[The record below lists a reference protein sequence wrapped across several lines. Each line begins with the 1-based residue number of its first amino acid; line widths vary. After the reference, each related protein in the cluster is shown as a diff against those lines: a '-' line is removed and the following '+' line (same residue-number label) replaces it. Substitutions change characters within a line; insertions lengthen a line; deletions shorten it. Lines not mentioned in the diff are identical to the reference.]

1 MNMKKTLVAL
11 LLAVICLPAFAQ
23 DRTVTGK
30 VTDAK
35 DGSPLVAASVVV
47 KGTNKG
53 VSTSSDGTFSLKVTG
68 TENTVVVSFLN
79 YAAKEVSIA
88 GQTNINVALT
98 QNSDQLSDVVVI
110 GYGSVRKKD
119 LTGSVANISSKDF
132 VKGQLTSPEQ
142 LIAGKVAGVQIT
154 SNGGAPGAGSTIR
167 IRGGASLNASNDPL
181 IVIDNVPLSN
191 NGIAGV
197 ANPLA
202 LINPNDIESFTILKD
217 ASAAAIY
224 GSRASNGV
232 IIITTKKGA
241 QGKTKY
247 NFSSQTS
254 VGQVANYVDVLSAD
268 EFTAYVNT
276 NGTAAQKKLLG
287 TDKTDW
293 QKQIYQSAVT
303 FENNFSASG
312 ATKLMPY
319 RFSVAS
325 LSQEGVLKTGK
336 LDRTTVGLNLSPRL
350 FKNALK
356 IDLNAK
362 TSFSKSRFANEGAI
376 GTAVN
381 FDPTKPV
388 YSSNA
393 AAFGGF
399 YEWLD
404 AGSTTG
410 LAGLAPKNPVGLL
423 MQRQDLSNVNRTI
436 ANADIDYTLPFFK
449 DLRLHTNVG
458 IDISNGSGT
467 IFIPGTAASSFKRFN
482 GKGGVNN
489 EYKQENSNLLAE
501 SYLNYSK
508 YVANIESKFDVV
520 AGYAYQE
527 FKSKNFNFND
537 LTEDGTVVNAPNFP
551 FDIPEN
557 RLVSFYG
564 RFNYALKGKYS
575 LTASIRQDGSS
586 RFNADNRFAT
596 FPSFAAAWN
605 LAEEPMFKQSK
616 VISALKL
623 RFGYGET
630 GQQDGIGNYDYLSY
644 YGLSGQQGKYQF
656 GNTFYNMYA
665 PGGYY
670 GGRKWE
676 QTATT
681 NLALDF
687 GLFNNKLTGS
697 LDVYKKVTSDLL
709 NLVGQPAGANF
720 SNQVIANVGDME
732 NKGVELSLNLQAVNK
747 ADFNWELGFNITYNE
762 NKITNLTISPDP
774 NYPGNK
780 YGGISGG
787 VGNTILINSVGYNRG
802 SFYVFQQVYDA
813 AGKPIEGLF
822 VDRNKDGVINDKDQY
837 QYQSVDPKIFL
848 GFTSNMTYKKWNAG
862 FVVRANVGNYMYNNV
877 YSTLGT
883 FRAISSLATHNGN
896 ASRNLLET
904 GFTQN
909 GVNQLMS
916 DYYIQNASFLR
927 VDNINIGYNAGK
939 VFKDKANLRFTANIQ
954 NAFILTKYKGL
965 DPEIGSGIDNNFY
978 PRPRV
983 FALGLNLEF

>member
-1 MNMKKTLVAL
+1 
-11 LLAVICLPAFAQ
+11 
-23 DRTVTGK
+23 
-30 VTDAK
+30 
-35 DGSPLVAASVVV
+35 
-47 KGTNKG
+47 
-53 VSTSSDGTFSLKVTG
+53 LKVAG

-88 GQTNINVALT
+88 GQTNISVSLT

-119 LTGSVANISSKDF
+119 LTGSVVNISSKDF
-132 VKGQLTSPEQ
+132 VKGQITSPEQ

-154 SNGGAPGAGSTIR
+154 SNGGAPGSGSTIR

-191 NGIAGV
+191 NAISGV
-197 ANPLA
+197 SNPLS
-202 LINPNDIESFTILKD
+202 LINPNDIESFSILKD
-217 ASAAAIY
+217 ASASAIY

-247 NFSSQTS
+247 NFNSQTS
-254 VGQVANYVDVLSAD
+254 VGEVVNYVDVLNAD
-268 EFTAYVNT
+268 EFTFYVEA
-276 NGTAAQKKLLG
+276 NGTADQKKLLG
-287 TDKTDW
+287 TANTNW
-293 QKQIYQSAVT
+293 QKEIYQSALT
-303 FENNFSASG
+303 LDNNFSASG
-312 ATKLMPY
+312 AYKTIPY
-319 RFSVAS
+319 RFSVSS

-350 FKNALK
+350 LNNSLK

-362 TSFSKSRFANEGAI
+362 TSFSNSRFADQGAI
-376 GTAVN
+376 STAVQ

-388 YSSNA
+388 YSNDQNA
-393 AAFGGF
+393 YGGYAFGGY

-423 MQRQDLSNVNRTI
+423 MQKQDLSNVNRTI

-467 IFIPGTAASSFKRFN
+467 IYIPTFAASAYNRFS

-489 EYKQENSNLLAE
+489 EYKQENTNLLAE

-508 YVANIESKFDVV
+508 YVENIESKFDVV

-527 FKSKNFNFND
+527 FKSKTFNFSD
-537 LTEDGTVVNAPNFP
+537 KIEDGTEVTVPNFP
-551 FDIPEN
+551 YDMPEN

-575 LTASIRQDGSS
+575 LTATIRQDGSS

-605 LAEEPMFKQSK
+605 LAEENMFKQSK
-616 VISALKL
+616 VISTLKL

-644 YGLSGQQGKYQF
+644 YALSGQQGKYQF

-697 LDVYKKVTSDLL
+697 LDIYKKVTSDLL
-709 NLVGQPAGANF
+709 NLIGQPAGTNF
-720 SNQVIANVGDME
+720 SNQIIANVGDME
-732 NKGVELSLNLQAVNK
+732 NKGVELGLNLQAINK
-747 ADFNWELGFNITYNE
+747 ANFNWDLGFNITYNE
-762 NKITNLTISPDP
+762 NKITKLTISPDP

-780 YGGISGG
+780 FGGISGG
-787 VGNTILINSVGYNRG
+787 VGNTIMINSVGYNRG
-802 SFYVFQQVYDA
+802 SFFVFQQVYDE

-848 GFTSNMTYKKWNAG
+848 GFTSSMTYKKWSAG
-862 FVVRANVGNYMYNNV
+862 IVMRANIGNYMYNNI

-883 FRAISSLATHNGN
+883 YKAISSLATHIGN
-896 ASRNLLET
+896 ASRNILET
-904 GFTQN
+904 RFTQN

-927 VDNINIGYNAGK
+927 IDNINIGYNAGK
-939 VFKDKANLRFTANIQ
+939 VFNNKANLRINANIQ
-954 NAFILTKYKGL
+954 NAFTLTKYKGL
-965 DPEIGSGIDNNFY
+965 DPEISGGIDNNFY

-983 FALGLNLEF
+983 IALGLNFDF

>member
-1 MNMKKTLVAL
+1 MNMKKTLVAM

-23 DRTVTGK
+23 ERTVTGK

-47 KGTNKG
+47 KGTKKG
-53 VSTSSDGTFSLKVTG
+53 ASTSADGTFSLKVTG

-88 GQTNINVALT
+88 DQSNVNVALT

-110 GYGSVRKKD
+110 GYGSARKKD
-119 LTGSVANISSKDF
+119 LTGSVVNISSKDF
-132 VKGQLTSPEQ
+132 VKGQITSPEQ

-154 SNGGAPGAGSTIR
+154 SNGGAPGSGSTIR

-191 NGIAGV
+191 NGISGV
-197 ANPLA
+197 ANPLS

-247 NFSSQTS
+247 NFNSQTS
-254 VGQVANYVDVLSAD
+254 VGQVANYVDVLNAD
-268 EFTAYVNT
+268 EFKTYVNA
-276 NGTAAQKKLLG
+276 NGTADQKKLLG
-287 TDKTDW
+287 TANTDW
-293 QKQIYQSAVT
+293 QKEIYQSALT
-303 FENNFSASG
+303 TDNNFSASG
-312 ATKLMPY
+312 AFKTMPY
-319 RFSVAS
+319 RFSVSS

-336 LDRTTVGLNLSPRL
+336 LDRTTIGLNLSPRL
-350 FKNALK
+350 LNNSLK

-362 TSFSKSRFANEGAI
+362 TTLSKSRFAEQGAI
-376 GTAVN
+376 STAVQ

-388 YSSNA
+388 YSANA
-393 AAFGGF
+393 NVFGGY

-410 LAGLAPKNPVGLL
+410 LAGLAPKNPLGLL
-423 MQRQDLSNVNRTI
+423 MQKQDLSNVNRTI

-467 IFIPGTAASSFKRFN
+467 IFIPGTAASTFKRFN

-489 EYKQENSNLLAE
+489 EYKQENTNLLAE

-508 YVANIESKFDVV
+508 YVESIESKFDVV

-527 FKSKNFNFND
+527 FKSKTFNFND
-537 LTEDGTVVNAPNFP
+537 LTEDGTVVTAPNFP
-551 FDIPEN
+551 FDMPEN

-564 RFNYALKGKYS
+564 RLNYALKGKYS
-575 LTASIRQDGSS
+575 LTATIRQDGSS

-605 LAEEPMFKQSK
+605 LAEEDMIKQSK
-616 VISALKL
+616 VISTLKL

-644 YGLSGQQGKYQF
+644 YALSGQQGKYQF

-687 GLFNNKLTGS
+687 GLFDNKLTGS
-697 LDVYKKVTSDLL
+697 LDIYKKVTTDLL
-709 NLVGQPAGANF
+709 NLIGQPAGTNF
-720 SNQVIANVGDME
+720 SNQIIANVGDME
-732 NKGVELSLNLQAVNK
+732 NKGVELGLNLQAINK
-747 ADFNWELGFNITYNE
+747 ANFNWDIGFNITYNKNE
-762 NKITNLTISPDP
+762 ITKLTIAPDY
-774 NYPGNK
+774 NYSGNK
-780 YGGISGG
+780 FGGISGG
-787 VGNTILINSVGYNRG
+787 VGNTIMINSVGYNRG

-813 AGKPIEGLF
+813 NGKPIEGLF
-822 VDRNKDGVINDKDQY
+822 VDRNEDGVINDKDQY
-837 QYQSVDPKIFL
+837 QYQSVDPTLFL
-848 GFTSNMTYKKWNAG
+848 GLTSSMNYKKWSAG
-862 FVVRANVGNYMYNNV
+862 FVMRANVGNYMYNNI

-883 FRAISSLATHNGN
+883 FRAISSLATHIGN
-896 ASRNLLET
+896 ASRNILET

-927 VDNINIGYNAGK
+927 MDNINVGYNVGK
-939 VFKDKANLRFTANIQ
+939 VFKNKANLRINANIQ
-954 NAFILTKYKGL
+954 NAFTLTKYKGL
-965 DPEIGSGIDNNFY
+965 DPEISGGIDNNFY

-983 FALGLNLEF
+983 IALGLNFDF

>member
-1 MNMKKTLVAL
+1 
-11 LLAVICLPAFAQ
+11 
-23 DRTVTGK
+23 
-30 VTDAK
+30 
-35 DGSPLVAASVVV
+35 
-47 KGTNKG
+47 
-53 VSTSSDGTFSLKVTG
+53 
-68 TENTVVVSFLN
+68 
-79 YAAKEVSIA
+79 
-88 GQTNINVALT
+88 
-98 QNSDQLSDVVVI
+98 
-110 GYGSVRKKD
+110 
-119 LTGSVANISSKDF
+119 
-132 VKGQLTSPEQ
+132 
-142 LIAGKVAGVQIT
+142 
-154 SNGGAPGAGSTIR
+154 
-167 IRGGASLNASNDPL
+167 
-181 IVIDNVPLSN
+181 
-191 NGIAGV
+191 
-197 ANPLA
+197 
-202 LINPNDIESFTILKD
+202 
-217 ASAAAIY
+217 
-224 GSRASNGV
+224 
-232 IIITTKKGA
+232 
-241 QGKTKY
+241 
-247 NFSSQTS
+247 
-254 VGQVANYVDVLSAD
+254 
-268 EFTAYVNT
+268 
-276 NGTAAQKKLLG
+276 
-287 TDKTDW
+287 
-293 QKQIYQSAVT
+293 
-303 FENNFSASG
+303 
-312 ATKLMPY
+312 
-319 RFSVAS
+319 
-325 LSQEGVLKTGK
+325 
-336 LDRTTVGLNLSPRL
+336 
-350 FKNALK
+350 
-356 IDLNAK
+356 
-362 TSFSKSRFANEGAI
+362 
-376 GTAVN
+376 
-381 FDPTKPV
+381 
-388 YSSNA
+388 
-393 AAFGGF
+393 
-399 YEWLD
+399 
-404 AGSTTG
+404 
-410 LAGLAPKNPVGLL
+410 
-423 MQRQDLSNVNRTI
+423 
-436 ANADIDYTLPFFK
+436 
-449 DLRLHTNVG
+449 
-458 IDISNGSGT
+458 
-467 IFIPGTAASSFKRFN
+467 
-482 GKGGVNN
+482 
-489 EYKQENSNLLAE
+489 
-501 SYLNYSK
+501 LNYSK
-508 YVANIESKFDVV
+508 YVDNIQSKFDVV

-537 LTEDGTVVNAPNFP
+537 LTEDGTVVTAPNFP

-575 LTASIRQDGSS
+575 FTGTIRQDGSS

-605 LAEEPMFKQSK
+605 LAEENMFKQSK

-644 YGLSGQQGKYQF
+644 YALSGQQGKYQF

-697 LDVYKKVTSDLL
+697 LDIYKKVTSDLL

-747 ADFNWELGFNITYNE
+747 ADFNWDLGFNITYNE

-780 YGGISGG
+780 FGGISGG
-787 VGNTILINSVGYNRG
+787 VGNTIMINSVGYNRG

-896 ASRNLLET
+896 ASRNILET

-939 VFKDKANLRFTANIQ
+939 VFKGKANLRFNASIQ
-954 NAFILTKYKGL
+954 NAFIITKYKGL
-965 DPEIGSGIDNNFY
+965 DPEIGNGIDNNFY

-983 FALGLNLEF
+983 FALGLNFDF

>member
-1 MNMKKTLVAL
+1 MKKTLVAL
-11 LLAVICLPAFAQ
+11 LVAVICLPTFAQ

-30 VTDAK
+30 VTDSK

-47 KGTNKG
+47 KGTKKG
-53 VSTSSDGTFSLKVTG
+53 VSTSSDGTFSLKVAG
-68 TENTVVVSFLN
+68 TENTVVVTFLN
-79 YAAKEVSIA
+79 YASKEVSIA
-88 GQTNINVALT
+88 GQTNISITLT
-98 QNSDQLSDVVVI
+98 QNLEQLGDVVLI

-119 LTGSVANISSKDF
+119 LTGSVANVSSKDF

-154 SNGGAPGAGSTIR
+154 SNGGAPGSGSTIR
-167 IRGGASLNASNDPL
+167 IRGGSSLNASNDPL

-191 NGIAGV
+191 SGIAGV

-202 LINPNDIESFTILKD
+202 LINPNDIESFSILKD

-241 QGKTKY
+241 KGKTKY
-247 NFSSQTS
+247 NFSSLTS
-254 VGQVANYVDVLSAD
+254 VGKVAKYVDVLTAD
-268 EFTAYVNT
+268 EFSTYVNA
-276 NGTAAQKKLLG
+276 NGTAAQKALLG
-287 TDKTDW
+287 TQKTDW
-293 QKQIYQSAVT
+293 QKEIYRNAVT

-312 ATKLMPY
+312 AIKSLPY

-325 LSQEGVLKTGK
+325 LSQQGVLKTGK
-336 LDRTTVGLNLSPRL
+336 LDRTTLGLNLNPRL
-350 FKNALK
+350 LKNALK

-362 TSFSKSRFANEGAI
+362 TSFSKSRFADQGAI
-376 GTAVN
+376 GTAVS

-388 YSSNA
+388 YSTNPNS
-393 AAFGGF
+393 FGGY

-410 LAGLAPKNPVGLL
+410 LAGLSPKNPVGLL
-423 MQRQDLSNVNRTI
+423 MQKEDLSDVNRTI
-436 ANADIDYTLPFFK
+436 ANTDIDYTFPFLK
-449 DLRLHTNVG
+449 DLRAHANVG
-458 IDISNGSGT
+458 IDVSNGSGT
-467 IFIPGTAASSFKRFN
+467 IFIPGTAASTFKRFN
-482 GKGGVNN
+482 SKGGVNN
-489 EYKQENSNLLAE
+489 QYKQENSNLLAE
-501 SYLNYSK
+501 TYLNYSK
-508 YVANIESKFDVV
+508 YVTKIESKFDVV
-520 AGYAYQE
+520 AGYAYQD
-527 FKSKNFNFND
+527 FKTKNYNFSD
-537 LTEDGTVVNAPNFP
+537 LTEDGTVVTAPNFP
-551 FDIPEN
+551 YDIPEN

-564 RFNYALKGKYS
+564 RFNYAYKGKYS
-575 LTASIRQDGSS
+575 LTATVRQDGSS

-605 LAEEPMFKQSK
+605 IAEESILKQSK
-616 VISALKL
+616 TISALKL

-644 YGLSGQQGKYQF
+644 YSLSGQQGRYQF

-670 GGRKWE
+670 GARKWE

-681 NLALDF
+681 NLGLDF
-687 GLFNNKLTGS
+687 GLFNNKLTGN
-697 LDVYKKVTSDLL
+697 LDIYKKVTSDLL

-732 NKGVELSLNLQAVNK
+732 NKGVELGLNLQAINK
-747 ADFNWELGFNITYNE
+747 TNFSWDLGFNITYNE

-787 VGNTILINSVGYNRG
+787 VGNTIMINSVGYRRG
-802 SFYVFQQVYDA
+802 SFYVFQQVYNA
-813 AGKPIEGLF
+813 NGKPIEGLF
-822 VDRNKDGVINDKDQY
+822 VDRNKDGIINDKDQY
-837 QYQSVDPKIFL
+837 QYQGVDPKIFL
-848 GFTSNMTYKKWNAG
+848 GFTSSMNYKKWSAG
-862 FVVRANVGNYMYNNV
+862 FVARANIGNYMYNNV
-877 YSTLGT
+877 YSTLST
-883 FRAISSLATHNGN
+883 YTAISSLATYIGN
-896 ASRNLLET
+896 ASKNILET
-904 GFTQN
+904 GFKQN

-916 DYYIQNASFLR
+916 DYYVQNASFLR
-927 VDNINIGYNAGK
+927 VDNINIGYDAGK
-939 VFKDKANLRFTANIQ
+939 IFKGKANLRVNANVQ
-954 NAFILTKYKGL
+954 NAFVITKYKGL
-965 DPEIGSGIDNNFY
+965 DPEIGGGIDNNFY

-983 FALGLNLEF
+983 IALGLNLDF

>member
-1 MNMKKTLVAL
+1 MKKTLVAL

-47 KGTNKG
+47 KGTKKG
-53 VSTSSDGTFSLKVTG
+53 ISTSADGTYTLKVSSSD
-68 TENTVVVSFLN
+68 NTVIVSFLN
-79 YAAKEVSIA
+79 YATKEVSIK
-88 GQTNINVALT
+88 GQSTINVALT
-98 QNSDQLSDVVVI
+98 QNADQLGDVVVI

-119 LTGSVANISSKDF
+119 LTGSVSSVSSKDF
-132 VKGQLTSPEQ
+132 VQGQLSSPEQ

-154 SNGGAPGAGSTIR
+154 SNGGAPGSGSTIR

-197 ANPLA
+197 ANPLS

-217 ASAAAIY
+217 ASASAIY

-241 QGKTKY
+241 KGKTKY

-254 VGQVANYVDVLSAD
+254 VGQVANYIDVLSAD
-268 EFTAYVNT
+268 EFTAYVKA
-276 NGTAAQKKLLG
+276 NGTQSQITLLG
-287 TDKTDW
+287 TNKTDW

-303 FENNFSASG
+303 VENNFSATG
-312 ATKLMPY
+312 AMKSMPY

-336 LDRTTVGLNLSPRL
+336 LDRTTIGLNLSPRL

-362 TSFSKSRFANEGAI
+362 SSFSKSRFADQGAI
-376 GTAVN
+376 GTAVS
-381 FDPTKPV
+381 FDPTKPI

-393 AAFGGF
+393 TAFGGF

-410 LAGLAPKNPVGLL
+410 LAGLAPKNPLGLL
-423 MQRQDLSNVNRTI
+423 MQKQDLSNVNRTI
-436 ANADIDYTLPFFK
+436 ANADIDYTFPFFK
-449 DLRLHTNVG
+449 DLRAHANIG
-458 IDISNGSGT
+458 IDVSNGSGT
-467 IFIPGTAASSFKRFN
+467 IFIPETAASSFKRFN

-489 EYKQENSNLLAE
+489 QYKQENSNLLAE

-508 YVANIESKFDVV
+508 YVDNIQSKFDVI
-520 AGYAYQE
+520 AGYAYQD
-527 FKSKNFNFND
+527 FKSKNYNFND
-537 LTEDGTVVNAPNFP
+537 LTADNAIVTAPNFP
-551 FDIPEN
+551 YDIPEN

-564 RFNYALKGKYS
+564 RFNYAFKGKYS

-605 LAEEPMFKQSK
+605 LAEENMFKQSK
-616 VISALKL
+616 VVSALKL
-623 RFGYGET
+623 RLGYGVT

-644 YGLSGQQGKYQF
+644 YALSGQQGKYQL

-681 NLALDF
+681 NLGFDF
-687 GLFNNKLTGS
+687 GFFNNKLTGN
-697 LDVYKKVTSDLL
+697 LDIYKKVTSDLL
-709 NLVGQPAGANF
+709 NLVGQPAGTNF
-720 SNQVIANVGDME
+720 SNQIIANVGNME
-732 NKGVELSLNLQAVNK
+732 NKGVELGLNIQAVNK
-747 ADFNWELGFNITYNE
+747 ANFNWELGFNITYNE

-787 VGNTILINSVGYNRG
+787 VGNTIMINSVNFNRG
-802 SFYVFQQVYDA
+802 SFFVFQQVYDA
-813 AGKPIEGLF
+813 SGKPIEGLF

-837 QYQSVDPKIFL
+837 QYQSVDPKFFF

-883 FRAISSLATHNGN
+883 YKAVSSLATYIGN
-896 ASRNLLET
+896 ASRNILESR
-904 GFTQN
+904 FTQN

-939 VFKDKANLRFTANIQ
+939 VFKDKANLRFNASIQ

-965 DPEIGSGIDNNFY
+965 DPEISGGIDNNFY

-983 FALGLNLEF
+983 FTLGLNFDF

>member
-1 MNMKKTLVAL
+1 MKKTLVAM

-23 DRTVTGK
+23 ERTVTGK

-47 KGTNKG
+47 KGTKKG
-53 VSTSSDGTFSLKVTG
+53 VSTSADGTFSLKVAS

-88 GQTNINVALT
+88 GQTNVNVALT

-110 GYGSVRKKD
+110 GYGSARKKD
-119 LTGSVANISSKDF
+119 LTGSVVNISSKDF
-132 VKGQLTSPEQ
+132 VKGQITSPEQ

-154 SNGGAPGAGSTIR
+154 SNGGAPGSGSTIR

-191 NGIAGV
+191 NSISGV
-197 ANPLA
+197 ANPLS

-247 NFSSQTS
+247 NFNSQTS
-254 VGQVANYVDVLSAD
+254 VGEVANYVDVLNAE
-268 EFTAYVNT
+268 EFKTYVNA
-276 NGTAAQKKLLG
+276 NGTADQKKLLG
-287 TDKTDW
+287 TANTDW
-293 QKQIYQSAVT
+293 QKEIYQSALT
-303 FENNFSASG
+303 LDNNFSASG
-312 ATKLMPY
+312 AFKTMPY
-319 RFSVAS
+319 RFSVSS

-350 FKNALK
+350 LNNSLK

-362 TSFSKSRFANEGAI
+362 TSFSNSRFAEQGAI
-376 GTAVN
+376 STAVQ

-388 YSSNA
+388 YSANPN
-393 AAFGGF
+393 AFGGY

-410 LAGLAPKNPVGLL
+410 LAGLAPKNPLGLL
-423 MQRQDLSNVNRTI
+423 MQKQDLSNVNRTI

-467 IFIPGTAASSFKRFN
+467 IFIPGTAASTFKRFN

-508 YVANIESKFDVV
+508 YVENIESKFDVV

-527 FKSKNFNFND
+527 FKTKNFNFND
-537 LTEDGTVVNAPNFP
+537 LTEDGTVVTAPNFP

-564 RFNYALKGKYS
+564 RLNYALKGKYS
-575 LTASIRQDGSS
+575 LTATIRQDGSS

-605 LAEEPMFKQSK
+605 LAEEDLIKQSK
-616 VISALKL
+616 VISSLKL

-644 YGLSGQQGKYQF
+644 YALSGQQGKYQF

-747 ADFNWELGFNITYNE
+747 ADFNWDLGFNITYNE

-780 YGGISGG
+780 FGGISGG
-787 VGNTILINSVGYNRG
+787 VGNTIMINSVGYNRG

-862 FVVRANVGNYMYNNV
+862 VVVRANVGNYMYNNV

-896 ASRNLLET
+896 ASRNILET

-939 VFKDKANLRFTANIQ
+939 VFKDKANLRFNASIQ
-954 NAFILTKYKGL
+954 NAFIITKYKGL
-965 DPEIGSGIDNNFY
+965 DPEIGNGIDNNFY

-983 FALGLNLEF
+983 FALGLNFDF